1 MKKELKVA
9 QFVNPTKLADFVNL
23 KRITQ
28 ENIQEI
34 FEYGNFMILLYWEMT
49 V

>member
-9 QFVNPTKLADFVNL
+9 QFTNPTKLADFVNNN
-23 KRITQ
+23 RITQ
-28 ENIQEI
+28 ENIQKI
-34 FEYGNFMILLYWEMT
+34 FEYRNFTILLYWEIT

>member
-9 QFVNPTKLADFVNL
+9 QFTNLIKLADFVNL

-28 ENIQEI
+28 ENIQKI
-34 FEYGNFMILLYWEMT
+34 FEYGNYMILLYWEMT